1 MRIGVAGACGRMGNR
16 ILALAAADESLEPAG
31 AVERTG
37 HPRLGT
43 DLGPGLGLTGP
54 LLVTENCEEALA
66 GCDVLIDFS
75 SPDATVAHARA
86 AAKAHKPMVIGTT
99 GLDEAQTADLNQA
112 ASEFACVYAPNMSM
126 GINVLCKLVAE
137 AARALGLDYNVE
149 ITEIHHRFKRDAP
162 SGTAKRLAAVI
173 AEQLGLSAERDFVYG
188 REGITGERPRDQVA
202 VHALRGGDVVGD
214 HTVTFAGDGERIEL
228 VHRAQSRDIYAR
240 GALVAA
246 KFVVDKQ
253 PGMYDMSDVLG
264 LR

>member
-1 MRIGVAGACGRMGNR
+1 MGNR
-16 ILALAAADESLEPAG
+16 ILALAAADESLEPAS

-43 DLGPGLGLTGP
+43 DLGPGLGLTAP

-66 GCDVLIDFS
+66 GCDVMIDFS
-75 SPDATVAHARA
+75 SPEATVAHAQA

-99 GLDEAQTADLNQA
+99 GLDEAQTADLNLA
-112 ASEFACVYAPNMSM
+112 ASEFPCVYAPNMSM

-173 AEQLGLSAERDFVYG
+173 AEQLELSAERDVVYG
-188 REGITGERPRDQVA
+188 REGITGERPRDQLA

-253 PGMYDMSDVLG
+253 PGMYDMADVLG

>member
-1 MRIGVAGACGRMGNR
+1 
-16 ILALAAADESLEPAG
+16 
-31 AVERTG
+31 
-37 HPRLGT
+37 
-43 DLGPGLGLTGP
+43 
-54 LLVTENCEEALA
+54 
-66 GCDVLIDFS
+66 
-75 SPDATVAHARA
+75 
-86 AAKAHKPMVIGTT
+86 
-99 GLDEAQTADLNQA
+99 
-112 ASEFACVYAPNMSM
+112 MSM

-173 AEQLGLSAERDFVYG
+173 AEQLQLSAERDFVYG